1 MEQGPI
7 GVGNG
12 HICQKKCVLV
22 GERENVTKNIQVK
35 QATKK
40 VWVKLPSGLFGWRKQ
55 KVAGRRTKQSGAS
68 STGADLK
75 WVPAQHGG
83 VESNLEENYK
93 PGVSKPNK
101 RKQLTIGLSLSL
113 RDES

>member
-1 MEQGPI
+1 M
-7 GVGNG
+7 
-12 HICQKKCVLV
+12 
-22 GERENVTKNIQVK
+22 
-35 QATKK
+35 
-40 VWVKLPSGLFGWRKQ
+40 
-55 KVAGRRTKQSGAS
+55 AGRRTKQSGAS

-101 RKQLTIGLSLSL
+101 RKQLAIGLSLS
-113 RDES
+113 RGDESESGSGEINYDGKRLRRRVAVD